1 MLGGWRG
8 SYLRSKLL
16 DLVTIRIR
24 ISNILNVLGKYF
36 SFLFCMCFGID
47 SFQYDIDLETLCRAI
62 VSGSLH
68 FVGTMAKNFDLL
80 FLSKLIF
87 FPQKQA

>member
-1 MLGGWRG
+1 
-8 SYLRSKLL
+8 
-16 DLVTIRIR
+16 
-24 ISNILNVLGKYF
+24 
-36 SFLFCMCFGID
+36 MCFGID

-80 FLSKLIF
+80 FLSKLI
-87 FPQKQA
+87 PPPPKASLTWHALIMHEKET